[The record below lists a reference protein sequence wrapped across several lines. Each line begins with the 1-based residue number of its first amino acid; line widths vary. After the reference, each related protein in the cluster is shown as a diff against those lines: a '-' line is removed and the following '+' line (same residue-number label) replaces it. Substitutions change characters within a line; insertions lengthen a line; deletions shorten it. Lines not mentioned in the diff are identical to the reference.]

1 MQWARAYALNPALL
15 APRTLCG
22 CVAFVAICILV
33 PFWPAVGEVG
43 HAGIG
48 SDLDVLTRALFQ
60 KCRRQG
66 MENWV
71 AISILDDLPE
81 DADNLV
87 PVSLMQERL
96 MKAVEDLPAEFRAKA
111 RLRVLMGDA
120 RTYYEVGYFKW

>member
-1 MQWARAYALNPALL
+1 
-15 APRTLCG
+15 
-22 CVAFVAICILV
+22 
-33 PFWPAVGEVG
+33 
-43 HAGIG
+43 
-48 SDLDVLTRALFQ
+48 
-60 KCRRQG
+60 